1 MEKNKSITRN
11 VIFKV
16 LLSTFNI
23 LVPLIIGPYA
33 YRVIGDNNMGMINH
47 ADAIYNYFYIFA
59 TFGIYQYGLRE
70 MSRIR
75 NDKEKLKTVFTSLFV
90 IGVIAN
96 IVVLSIFIMFTNAKY
111 GGTVKYPVLM
121 LYSINIFANVFY
133 IEWANEALENYDF
146 IAIKTIIVRIIY
158 LVCLFAF
165 VRTEKDYIIYT
176 VIINA
181 YTLINYFVSFIYIK
195 KRIGF
200 SFKNLNLSI
209 HVKYLLMSLI
219 MGNANMLYIQLDRVM
234 LGDYVSDRSVAYYT
248 LSSYITS
255 MLNTLILSVV
265 YVTIPRLANIVAK
278 DDEEGYHN
286 LLNKVCEN
294 LFAFIFPAAIGIF
307 VTAREIVLIYGGAK
321 YIDTVPVLKGFT
333 LFMITSAFESVFTN
347 QILYVKRKEKR
358 LVLFILGAGLMN
370 LFFNITLVRLGI
382 FSAVTAIYT
391 TALANF
397 ILISMEFIYAVFVL
411 KVKINLF
418 TMEKLKYLL
427 YSILFIPITLGIRM
441 VTNRVVPVFLLAV
454 TINVLYYVGVLYLT
468 KDKVLLA
475 FINKFFK
482 KAGKA

>member
-23 LVPLIIGPYA
+23 IVPLIIGPYA
-33 YRVIGDNNMGMINH
+33 YRVIGDDHMGMINH

-75 NDKEKLKTVFTSLFV
+75 NDKDKLKTVFTSLFV

-96 IVVLSIFIMFTNAKY
+96 IIVLSIFIIFTNMEY
-111 GGTVKYPVLM
+111 GGTIKYPVLM

-158 LVCLFAF
+158 LICLFAF

-176 VIINA
+176 LIINA
-181 YTLINYFVSFIYIK
+181 YTLLNYFVSFIYIK
-195 KRIGF
+195 RKIGF
-200 SFKNLNLSI
+200 NFKGIKLNI
-209 HVKYLLMSLI
+209 HIKYLVMSLV

-234 LGDYVSDRSVAYYT
+234 LGSYVNDRSVAYYT

-255 MLNTLILSVV
+255 MVNTLILSVV
-265 YVTIPRLANIVAK
+265 YVTIPRLANIIAK
-278 DDEEGYHN
+278 DDQDGYHN

-294 LFAFIFPAAIGIF
+294 LFAFIFPAALGIF
-307 VTAREIVLIYGGAK
+307 VVAREIVLIYGGAK
-321 YIDTVPVLKGFT
+321 YVDTIPVLQGFA

-347 QILYVKRKEKR
+347 QILYVKRRERR
-358 LVLFILGAGLMN
+358 LVLFILAAGIMN
-370 LFFNITLVRLGI
+370 LIFNITLIKFGI

-397 ILISMEFIYAVFVL
+397 LLISMELAYSIFVL
-411 KVKINLF
+411 KVKLQLF
-418 TMEKLKYLL
+418 RLEKLKYLI
-427 YSILFIPITLGIRM
+427 YSLMFIPITLGIRM
-441 VTNRVVPVFLLAV
+441 ITNRVVPVFFIAV
-454 TINVLYYVGVLYLT
+454 AVNVLYYLAILYIT
-468 KDKVLLA
+468 KDKVLRA

-482 KAGKA
+482 RAHSI